1 MKPWYR
7 PVGHEVTVFASAHKQ
22 ALPVLLKGPTGSGKS
37 RFVEYMADQS
47 DRPLIQVACNEDT
60 SASDLI
66 GRFLIKGGETVW
78 VDGPVTR
85 AVRTGSFLYLDEV
98 AEAREDVMV
107 VLHSLSDFRRTLY
120 IDKTGESL
128 NAAQGF
134 QMIMSF
140 NPGYQSR
147 LKEMKPSTRQRFVTI
162 AFDFPTLDVEVEIV
176 SKESGVDLNV
186 AKKLCALGEQI
197 RKLTELPLKETAS
210 TRLLVYAAKLIHSGL
225 HPRLACDS
233 SIVQTITDDAETV
246 TALRDLVELRF

>member
-7 PVGHEVTVFASAHKQ
+7 PVGHEVTVFTSAHKQ

-128 NAAQGF
+128 TAAPGF
-134 QMIMSF
+134 QMILSF
-140 NPGYQSR
+140 QLNPH
-147 LKEMKPSTRQRFVTI
+147 L
-162 AFDFPTLDVEVEIV
+162 
-176 SKESGVDLNV
+176 
-186 AKKLCALGEQI
+186 
-197 RKLTELPLKETAS
+197 
-210 TRLLVYAAKLIHSGL
+210 
-225 HPRLACDS
+225 
-233 SIVQTITDDAETV
+233 
-246 TALRDLVELRF
+246 